1 MGSAHFYDQ
10 VFPVLSL
17 MPVWALLVICW
28 LLQKGELCPGQRSR
42 IQGELITL
50 WTVLG
55 VGLMMGMEAV
65 VSGGLLVLGALGVV
79 YGVLLS
85 IWQSKLPGKRSIP
98 DKAIYGALAPLGL
111 FAVGVLW
118 TYGSL
123 VPLLMM
129 MASGTALAHLLIVK
143 ARHRLQ
149 AFNLLLPVFG
159 VVVAI
164 VSLLVIAVMAA
175 LNSAEAMNEVLI
187 NDMLWY
193 IGFPGGGAVSV
204 AGAAVLT
211 ARQQPYPVG
220 GGHFPAVC
228 LPGIG
233 HRCFQPVVEPSV
245 LSKSQA
251 GVSAPACGQ
260 PLHLCWPDQLSV
272 TGL

>member
-55 VGLMMGMEAV
+55 VGLMMGMEAS

-85 IWQSKLPGKRSIP
+85 VWQSKLPGKRSIP

-118 TYGSL
+118 SYGSL

-164 VSLLVIAVMAA
+164 VSLLVIAVMAG
-175 LNSAEAMNEVLI
+175 LINGEAIDEVLI
-187 NDMLWY
+187 KDMIWY
-193 IGFPGGGAVSV
+193 IGFLASALFLWLVPLFSQRDNSHTLLGV
-204 AGAAVLT
+204 ATFLLFISQVL
-211 ARQQPYPVG
+211 AIDV
-220 GGHFPAVC
+220 FN
-228 LPGIG
+228 
-233 HRCFQPVVEPSV
+233 
-245 LSKSQA
+245 
-251 GVSAPACGQ
+251 
-260 PLHLCWPDQLSV
+260 QLTS
-272 TGL
+272 LAS